1 MIKSETR
8 DAVLGLSHA
17 VGLASHGLAI
27 LGEGNTS
34 GKISDDSFWV
44 KASGTNLATLS
55 EAGLVECSTK
65 RILRLLNLSDLS
77 DEEIEEH
84 LLDCRVDHAAKKP
97 SVECVFHGYLLTLP
111 GIRFVAHTHP
121 ITVNQ
126 ILCSPHAERFARS
139 RLFPDEIVCCGSES
153 VLVPYTDPG
162 TILARTIRE
171 KTDAYLQSH
180 GLPPRVILLQN
191 HGAITLGPTPQAAEA
206 AMLML
211 EKSAK
216 IFVGAAALG
225 GPISLTPE
233 NVHRIANRIDEHYR
247 QKQLNL

>member
-1 MIKSETR
+1 MTKNDIK

-17 VGLASHGLAI
+17 VGLDSRGLAI

-55 EAGLVECSTK
+55 DAGLVECSTS
-65 RILRLLNLSDLS
+65 RILQLLEETTLS
-77 DEEIEEH
+77 DEQIEER
-84 LLDCRVDHAAKKP
+84 LLDCRVDATAKKP

-111 GIRFVAHTHP
+111 GIRYVAHTHP

-126 ILCSPHAERFARS
+126 ILCSPHAERFATT

-162 TILARTIRE
+162 TVLARTIRE
-171 KTDAYLQSH
+171 KTDAFLQKH

-191 HGAITLGPTPQAAEA
+191 HGAITIGPSPQAAEA

-216 IFVGAAALG
+216 IFVGAATMG
-225 GPISLTPE
+225 GPVSLTPE

>member
-1 MIKSETR
+1 MNKQTVKE
-8 DAVLGLSHA
+8 AVLGLSHA
-17 VGLASHGLAI
+17 VGLDSRGLAI

-44 KASGTNLATLS
+44 KASGTNLATLGD
-55 EAGLVECSTK
+55 AGLVECSTK
-65 RILRLLNLSDLS
+65 RILTLLEETELS
-77 DEEIEEH
+77 DEEIEER
-84 LLDCRVDHAAKKP
+84 LLDCRVEHSAKKP

-111 GIRFVAHTHP
+111 GIRYVAHTHP

-126 ILCSPHAERFARS
+126 ILCSPLAEKFANS

-162 TILARTIRE
+162 TVLARTIRE
-171 KTDAYLQSH
+171 KTDAFLQKHS
-180 GLPPRVILLQN
+180 LPPRVILLQN

-211 EKSAK
+211 EKTAR
-216 IFVGAAALG
+216 IFVGAATLG
-225 GPISLTPE
+225 GPVCLTPE

>member
-1 MIKSETR
+1 MTKQACK
-8 DAVLGLSHA
+8 DAVISLSHA
-17 VGLASHGLAI
+17 IGLESRALAI

-34 GKISDDSFWV
+34 GKIGEDSFWV
-44 KASGTNLATLS
+44 KASGTNLATLDS
-55 EAGLVECSTK
+55 SGLVECSFK
-65 RILRLLNLSDLS
+65 RIQRLLATTTLT
-77 DEEIEEH
+77 DEEIEEY
-84 LLDCRVDHAAKKP
+84 LLDSRVDHTAKKP

-111 GIRFVAHTHP
+111 GIRYVAHTHP

-126 ILCSPHAERFARS
+126 ILCTPHAQAFAQN

-153 VLVPYTDPG
+153 VLVPYIDPG
-162 TILARTIRE
+162 LALAHAIRE
-171 KTDAYLQSH
+171 KTEAFLQKH
-180 GLPPRVILLQN
+180 RLPPRVILLKN

-211 EKSAK
+211 EKAAR
-216 IFVGAAALG
+216 IYVGAATLG
-225 GPISLTPE
+225 GPDFLTPE

>member
-1 MIKSETR
+1 MTKQSVRE
-8 DAVLGLSHA
+8 AVLSLSHA
-17 VGLASHGLAI
+17 VGLDSRGLAI

-44 KASGTNLATLS
+44 KASGTNLATLN
-55 EAGLVECSTK
+55 EGGLVECATK
-65 RILRLLNLSDLS
+65 RLLRLFADTEFS
-77 DEEIEEH
+77 DEEIEEY
-84 LLDCRVDHAAKKP
+84 LLDSRVDHSAKKP
-97 SVECVFHGYLLTLP
+97 SVECVFHAHLLTLP
-111 GIRFVAHTHP
+111 GINYVAHTHP

-126 ILCSPHAERFARS
+126 ILCSPLAEKFASS

-162 TILARTIRE
+162 LVLARTIRE
-171 KTDAYLQSH
+171 KTAGFLQKH

-216 IFVGAAALG
+216 IFAGAAALG
-225 GPISLTPE
+225 GPVFLTPD
-233 NVHRIANRIDEHYR
+233 NVHRIAHRIDEHYR

>member
-1 MIKSETR
+1 MTK
-8 DAVLGLSHA
+8 DAVKEAVLALSHA
-17 VGLASHGLAI
+17 VGLPARSLAI

-34 GKISDDSFWV
+34 GKINDETFWV

-55 EAGLVECSTK
+55 DAGLVECDTK
-65 RILRLLNLSDLS
+65 RILQLFDDGDIS

-84 LLDCRVDHAAKKP
+84 LLDSRVDKTAKKP
-97 SVECVFHGYLLTLP
+97 SVECLFHAHLLELP
-111 GIRFVAHTHP
+111 GIRFIAHTHP
-121 ITVNQ
+121 IAVNQ
-126 ILCSPHAERFARS
+126 ILCSPLAERFAAS

-153 VLVPYTDPG
+153 VIVPYTDPG
-162 TILARTIRE
+162 LTLARLIRD
-171 KTDAYLQSH
+171 KTDAFIRKH

-191 HGAITLGPTPQAAEA
+191 HGAITLGPSPQAAEA

-211 EKSAK
+211 EKSAQ

-225 GPISLTPE
+225 GPISLTAE
-233 NVHRIANRIDEHYR
+233 NVYRIANRIDEHYR

>member
-1 MIKSETR
+1 MTKNEVR
-8 DAVLGLSHA
+8 DAVLSLSHA
-17 VGLASHGLAI
+17 VGSPARGLAI

-55 EAGLVECSTK
+55 ETGLVECATK
-65 RILRLLNLSDLS
+65 RILRLFGETEFS

-84 LLDCRVDHAAKKP
+84 LLDSRVDHTAKKP
-97 SVECVFHGYLLTLP
+97 SVECLFHGWLLTLP
-111 GIRFVAHTHP
+111 GILFVAHTHP
-121 ITVNQ
+121 VSVNQ
-126 ILCSPHAERFARS
+126 ILCSPHAERFASS

-153 VLVPYTDPG
+153 VLIPYTDPG
-162 TILARTIRE
+162 LTLARLIRE
-171 KTDAYLQSH
+171 KTDAFLQKH

-191 HGAITLGPTPQAAEA
+191 HGAITLGASPQAAEA

-211 EKSAK
+211 EKSAR
-216 IFVGAAALG
+216 IYVGAATLG
-225 GPISLTPE
+225 GPISLTPD
-233 NVHRIANRIDEHYR
+233 NVYRIANRIDEHYR

>member
-1 MIKSETR
+1 MTKSEVK

-17 VGLASHGLAI
+17 VGLPAHALAI

-44 KASGTNLATLS
+44 KASGTNLATLGD
-55 EAGLVECSTK
+55 AGLVECATK
-65 RILRLLNLSDLS
+65 RILRLFGETEFT
-77 DEEIEEH
+77 DEDIEEH
-84 LLDCRVDHAAKKP
+84 LLDSRVDHTAKKP

-111 GIRFVAHTHP
+111 GIRYVAHTHP

-126 ILCSPHAERFARS
+126 ILCSPHSERFATS

-162 TILARTIRE
+162 LVLARNIRDR
-171 KTDAYLQSH
+171 TDAFLQKH

-225 GPISLTPE
+225 GPVFLTPE